1 MLTNRNTGPLPEAGS
16 LASGP
21 FRALRSRNYRL
32 FFAGQALSLVGTWM
46 QRVAMSWLVYRLTLS
61 PFALGVVDFASQ
73 ISTLLLGFF
82 AGALVDRVD
91 LRRLL
96 VWTQALAMGQAL
108 VLSAL
113 TLSGKAT
120 FLAVLT
126 CGALLGMINA
136 FDMPARHA
144 FVIRM
149 VEKKE
154 DLGNAIALNSSLF
167 NLARLL
173 GPSLAGIVIA
183 AVGEGLCFLL
193 NGLSYFSIIVA
204 LKAMRLPPV
213 MEERHPA
220 PALSGIRQG
229 LSYAWGNQ
237 PIRHILTLLCCLSLL
252 GLPYVVM
259 MPVFAREVMQGG
271 PKTLGFLM
279 GSTGVGA
286 LAGSMLLAARKGTRG
301 LEKGIPVN
309 AGIFSAAVIGFAL
322 SPAPAA
328 SYTLVAVAGFGMIST
343 LASCNTML
351 QTLVENTYRGRVMSL
366 YTMALVGIAP
376 FGSLLAGWLTGRIGV
391 RLALAIGGAC
401 CMAASAWFWK
411 RLHAFREHFPAEG
424 ESPHLNPR

>member
-1 MLTNRNTGPLPEAGS
+1 MLENRNTGPVFEAGS
-16 LASGP
+16 QATGL
-21 FRALRSRNYRL
+21 FRALGSRNYRL
-32 FFAGQALSLVGTWM
+32 FFAGQAFSLIGTWM
-46 QRVAMSWLVYRLTLS
+46 QRVAMGWLVYRLTWS
-61 PFALGVVDFASQ
+61 PLALGIVDFVSQ
-73 ISTLLLGFF
+73 IATLLLGFF

-96 VWTQALAMGQAL
+96 VWTQGLAMGQAL

-113 TLSGKAT
+113 TLMGKAS
-120 FLAVLT
+120 FGAVLA
-126 CGALLGMINA
+126 CGAILGMINA

-167 NLARLL
+167 NLARLI

-204 LKAMRLPPV
+204 LKAMRLPPAG
-213 MEERHPA
+213 EKRRHA
-220 PALSGIRQG
+220 PALAGIREG
-229 LSYAWGNQ
+229 LSYAWGNR
-237 PIRHILTLLCCLSLL
+237 PIRHILTLLCCLSLM

-259 MPVFAREVMQGG
+259 LPVFAREILLGG

-279 GSTGVGA
+279 GATGIGA
-286 LAGSMLLAARKGTRG
+286 LAGSMLLASRRGTKG
-301 LEKGIPVN
+301 LEKGIP
-309 AGIFSAAVIGFAL
+309 AASGLFSIAVVGFAF
-322 SPAPAA
+322 SPMPAA
-328 SYTLVAVAGFGMIST
+328 SYLLVGLAGFGMIST
-343 LASCNTML
+343 LATCNTML
-351 QTLVENTYRGRVMSL
+351 QTLVDDPYRGRVMSL

-376 FGSLLAGWLTGRIGV
+376 FGSLFSGWLTGLIGV

-411 RLHAFREHFPAEG
+411 RLHALRDHFPAEG
-424 ESPHLNPR
+424 ESTI

>member
-1 MLTNRNTGPLPEAGS
+1 MLTNRNAGPVPEAGS
-16 LASGP
+16 LAAGP
-21 FRALRSRNYRL
+21 FRALSSRNYRL
-32 FFAGQALSLVGTWM
+32 FFAGQAFSLVGTWM

-61 PFALGVVDFASQ
+61 PFALGIVDFASQ
-73 ISTLLLGFF
+73 IATLLLGFF

-96 VWTQALAMGQAL
+96 VWTQGLAMGQAL

-126 CGALLGMINA
+126 CGAFLGMINA

-213 MEERHPA
+213 TEERHPS
-220 PALSGIRQG
+220 PALAGIRQG
-229 LSYAWGNQ
+229 LAYAWQ
-237 PIRHILTLLCCLSLL
+237 IRPIRDILTLLCCLSLL

-259 MPVFAREVMQGG
+259 MPVFAREVLHGG

-279 GSTGVGA
+279 GATGIGA
-286 LAGSMLLAARKGTRG
+286 LAGSMLLAARKGTKG
-301 LEKGIPVN
+301 LEKGIPVA
-309 AGIFSAAVIGFAL
+309 AGLFSAAVIGFAL
-322 SPAPAA
+322 SPVPAA
-328 SYTLVAVAGFGMIST
+328 SYVLVALAGFGMIST

-351 QTLVENTYRGRVMSL
+351 QTLVENAYRGRVMSL
-366 YTMALVGIAP
+366 YTMSLVGIAP
-376 FGSLLAGWLTGRIGV
+376 FGSLLAGWLTGLIGV

-401 CMAASAWFWK
+401 CMAASAWFWN
-411 RLHAFREHFPAEG
+411 RLHAFRDHFPAEG
-424 ESPHLNPR
+424 DSPI

>member
-1 MLTNRNTGPLPEAGS
+1 MLTNRSAGPLPEEGTPA
-16 LASGP
+16 AGP

-32 FFAGQALSLVGTWM
+32 FFTGQAFSLIGTWM
-46 QRVAMSWLVYRLTLS
+46 QRVAMSWLVYRLTRS
-61 PFALGVVDFASQ
+61 PFALGVVDFSSQ
-73 ISTLLLGFF
+73 IATLLLGFF

-120 FLAVLT
+120 FLAVLA
-126 CGALLGMINA
+126 CGAFLGMINA

-149 VEKKE
+149 VEEKE

-173 GPSLAGIVIA
+173 GPSLAGFVIA

-204 LKAMRLPPV
+204 LKAMRLSPIPG
-213 MEERHPA
+213 EPHPA
-220 PALSGIRQG
+220 PALAGIRQG
-229 LSYAWGNQ
+229 LAYAWENR
-237 PIRHILTLLCCLSLL
+237 PIRDMLALLSSLSLL

-259 MPVFAREVMQGG
+259 MPVFAREVMHGG
-271 PKTLGFLM
+271 PRTLGFLM
-279 GSTGVGA
+279 GATGVGA
-286 LAGSMLLAARKGTRG
+286 LAGSMLLATRKGTKG
-301 LEKGIPVN
+301 LEKGIPAA
-309 AGIFSAAVIGFAL
+309 AGLFSAAVIGFAF
-322 SPAPAA
+322 SPVPAA
-328 SYTLVAVAGFGMIST
+328 SYVLVALAGFGMIST

-351 QTLVENTYRGRVMSL
+351 QTLVDNAFRGRVMSL
-366 YTMALVGIAP
+366 YTMSLVGIAP
-376 FGSLLAGWLTGRIGV
+376 FGSLIAGWLTGLIGV
-391 RLALAIGGAC
+391 RLSLAIGGAC
-401 CMAASAWFWK
+401 CMGTSLWFQK
-411 RLHAFREHFPAEG
+411 RVHDFKKPT
-424 ESPHLNPR
+424 LNPR